1 MNPKKTLLQREAEM
15 RTMLATPWGRAALR
29 DLESH
34 YAASGGGFRAERSSL
49 LTYLLVYER
58 THGLIEG

>member
-1 MNPKKTLLQREAEM
+1 MDPKKTLLQREAEL
-15 RTMLATPWGRAALR
+15 RAMLATPGGRAALR
-29 DLESH
+29 ELESL
-34 YAASGGGFRAERSSL
+34 YAASGGGLRAERSSL